1 MTKNQEVER
10 KSIWFF
16 VKTDTNALDVL
27 SKYYIL
33 LFIFSFISFFIFHRI
48 IITIVFLTIIV
59 IMNRFRNTNKRTR
72 NCPSWTYCMFDWK
85 RGISSICKISKMA
98 KISQWLFRWYQYKQI
113 EISRI
118 HKKSAKSKAC
128 DQWCRPRRW
137 NRLQTRSSVSQIITT
152 LKYSK
157 C

>member
-1 MTKNQEVER
+1 MYDQ
-10 KSIWFF
+10 KSRSR
-16 VKTDTNALDVL
+16 TDIDMVFCKDRHQCLDVL

-72 NCPSWTYCMFDWK
+72 NCPSWTYSMFDWK

-98 KISQWLFRWYQYKQI
+98 KIS
-113 EISRI
+113 
-118 HKKSAKSKAC
+118 
-128 DQWCRPRRW
+128 
-137 NRLQTRSSVSQIITT
+137 
-152 LKYSK
+152 
-157 C
+157 